1 MQDKARF
8 FAYSTWVIMISLAI
22 MIFSDQ
28 FLHLVSQPG
37 WLGLV
42 VLLCFGL
49 IYMNLAY
56 NAIKRFIRK
65 VPAPTQAHYALG
77 VLIFLPPLCWVL
89 FVRESITSS
98 EMLLLAVLVL
108 ACGLG
113 VFYGNRA
120 GIRARYEYIQKLKEY
135 QKNQKEK

>member
-8 FAYSTWVIMISLAI
+8 FAYSTWVVMISLAI
-22 MIFSDQ
+22 MIFSNQ
-28 FLHLVSQPG
+28 FLYLVSEPG
-37 WLGLV
+37 WLGLA
-42 VLLCFGL
+42 VLLGFGL
-49 IYMNLAY
+49 IYLNLAY
-56 NAIKRFIRK
+56 SAVKRFIRK

-77 VLIFLPPLCWVL
+77 LFIFIPPISWIL
-89 FVRESITSS
+89 FVRESFTSN
-98 EMLLLAVLVL
+98 EILLLAVLAL

-135 QKNQKEK
+135 QKEQE

>member
-37 WLGLV
+37 WTGLI
-42 VLLCFGL
+42 VLFCFGL
-49 IYMNLAY
+49 IYMNLTF
-56 NAIKRFIRK
+56 NAVKRYIRK
-65 VPAPTQAHYALG
+65 VPAPTRAHYALG
-77 VLIFLPPLCWVL
+77 GLIFLPPVVWMF
-89 FVRESITSS
+89 FVRHTITSS
-98 EMLLLAVLVL
+98 ELLLMGVL
-108 ACGLG
+108 ALSCGLG
-113 VFYGNRA
+113 IFYGNRS

-135 QKNQKEK
+135 QQKKE